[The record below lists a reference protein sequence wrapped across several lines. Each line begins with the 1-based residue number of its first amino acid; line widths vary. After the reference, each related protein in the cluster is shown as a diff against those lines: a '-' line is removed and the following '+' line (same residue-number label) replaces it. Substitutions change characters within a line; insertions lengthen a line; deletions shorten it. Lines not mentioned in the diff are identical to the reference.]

1 MSRRALVIEDDPVD
15 RRLEESLLIG
25 EGYEVE
31 GVVDIKAAL
40 ERLVT
45 QKYDVIVLDVG
56 LPDGDGYDVAL
67 RLRTIEPNR
76 DTPLVVIT
84 GSTDPAAR
92 RKGFKAG
99 AVAFVPKPFTAAQ
112 FRAVVATVVP

>member
-1 MSRRALVIEDDPVD
+1 MITGVADTHAILPSAVSAISASID
-15 RRLEESLLIG
+15 RSDYSPTATYRI
-25 EGYEVE
+25 
-31 GVVDIKAAL
+31 
-40 ERLVT
+40 
-45 QKYDVIVLDVG
+45 
-56 LPDGDGYDVAL
+56 DVAL

-92 RKGFKAG
+92 RKGFEAG
-99 AVAFVPKPFTAAQ
+99 AIAFVPKPFTAAQ